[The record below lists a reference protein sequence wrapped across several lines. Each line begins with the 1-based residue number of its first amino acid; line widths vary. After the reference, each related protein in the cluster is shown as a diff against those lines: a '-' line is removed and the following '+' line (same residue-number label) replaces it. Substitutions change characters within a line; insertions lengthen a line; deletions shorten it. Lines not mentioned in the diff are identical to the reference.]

1 MKVKKIKKKI
11 GKDFR
16 KLKSVKNHSNNQ
28 KVKNSMQVL
37 HNKYLKLKK
46 RLQIM
51 MRTGRDLN
59 KRKYSRLNKVLIS
72 GMQNKIKSNY
82 KILSLKVIVMEIGQA
97 LFNSLFKLNNKVQ
110 KQNQKLNNKQI
121 RMMKKLKV
129 METGQVLH
137 HNLK

>member
-28 KVKNSMQVL
+28 KAKNSMQVL

-46 RLQIM
+46 RLQKM

-59 KRKYSRLNKVLIS
+59 QRKYVRLNKVLITR
-72 GMQNKIKSNY
+72 MQNKIKSNY

-97 LFNSLFKLNNKVQ
+97 LFNSLFKLNN
-110 KQNQKLNNKQI
+110 
-121 RMMKKLKV
+121 
-129 METGQVLH
+129 
-137 HNLK
+137 

>member
-11 GKDFR
+11 GKENR
-16 KLKSVKNHSNNQ
+16 KLKSVKNHRNNQ

-37 HNKYLKLKK
+37 HNKYLKHKK

-110 KQNQKLNNKQI
+110 KKNQKLNNKQI

-129 METGQVLH
+129 METGQVLR

>member
-28 KVKNSMQVL
+28 KAKNSMQVL

-59 KRKYSRLNKVLIS
+59 QRKYSRLNKVLITR
-72 GMQNKIKSNY
+72 MQNKINSNY
-82 KILSLKVIVMEIGQA
+82 KILSLKVIAMEIGQA

-121 RMMKKLKV
+121 RMMNKLKV

>member
-16 KLKSVKNHSNNQ
+16 KLKSVKIQNNNQ
-28 KVKNSMQVL
+28 KAKNSMQVL

-59 KRKYSRLNKVLIS
+59 QRKYSRLNKVLITR
-72 GMQNKIKSNY
+72 MQNKINSNY
-82 KILSLKVIVMEIGQA
+82 KILSLKVIAMEIGQA

>member
-11 GKDFR
+11 GKDFH

-37 HNKYLKLKK
+37 HNKYLKHKK

-59 KRKYSRLNKVLIS
+59 QRKYSRLNKVLIS
-72 GMQNKIKSNY
+72 RMQNKIKSNY

-110 KQNQKLNNKQI
+110 KKNQKLNNKQI

>member
-16 KLKSVKNHSNNQ
+16 KLKSVKNYTNNQ

-59 KRKYSRLNKVLIS
+59 QRKYIRLNKVLITR
-72 GMQNKIKSNY
+72 MQNKIKSNY
-82 KILSLKVIVMEIGQA
+82 KILSLKVIVMKIGQA

-110 KQNQKLNNKQI
+110 KQNQKLNNKKI
-121 RMMKKLKV
+121 RMNKLKV
-129 METGQVLH
+129 METGQDLH

>member
-59 KRKYSRLNKVLIS
+59 QRKYVRLNKVLITR
-72 GMQNKIKSNY
+72 MQNKIKSNY

-121 RMMKKLKV
+121 RMMNKLKV

>member
-28 KVKNSMQVL
+28 KAKNSMQVL

-46 RLQIM
+46 RLQKM

-59 KRKYSRLNKVLIS
+59 QRKYSRLNKVLITR
-72 GMQNKIKSNY
+72 MQNKIKSNY
-82 KILSLKVIVMEIGQA
+82 KILSLKVIVMEIGRA
-97 LFNSLFKLNNKVQ
+97 LFNSLFKLNN
-110 KQNQKLNNKQI
+110 
-121 RMMKKLKV
+121 
-129 METGQVLH
+129 
-137 HNLK
+137 

>member
-28 KVKNSMQVL
+28 KAKNSMQVL

-46 RLQIM
+46 RLQKM

-59 KRKYSRLNKVLIS
+59 QRKYSRLNKVLITR
-72 GMQNKIKSNY
+72 MQNKIKSNY

-121 RMMKKLKV
+121 RMMNKLKV

>member
-28 KVKNSMQVL
+28 KVKNIMQVL

-59 KRKYSRLNKVLIS
+59 QRKYIRLNKVLITR
-72 GMQNKIKSNY
+72 MQNKIKSNY

-110 KQNQKLNNKQI
+110 KQNQKLNNKKI
-121 RMMKKLKV
+121 RMMNKLKV
-129 METGQVLH
+129 METGQDLV
-137 HNLK
+137 NLN

>member
-16 KLKSVKNHSNNQ
+16 NIKSVKNHSNNQ
-28 KVKNSMQVL
+28 KAKNSMQVL

-59 KRKYSRLNKVLIS
+59 QRKYIRLNKVLITR
-72 GMQNKIKSNY
+72 MQNKIKSNY
-82 KILSLKVIVMEIGQA
+82 KILSLKVIVMKIGQA

-110 KQNQKLNNKQI
+110 KQNQKLNNKKI
-121 RMMKKLKV
+121 RMNKLKV
-129 METGQVLH
+129 METGQDLH